1 MKVCAFLLFAFIGLA
16 CARESFW
23 AHVAHEISD
32 AFASEEFDLDNLP
45 DMNDLTPQ
53 QLKQLERQLLERLG
67 AGPPMTGPNPRT
79 KQDGPTD
86 LKLNKK
92 DCRCR
97 LNTKQRIV
105 NGQEAVKNR

>member
-16 CARESFW
+16 CARESYW
-23 AHVAHEISD
+23 ARIAHEISD
-32 AFASEEFDLDNLP
+32 ALASQEFDLDNL
-45 DMNDLTPQ
+45 DDLDFKSLSPQ
-53 QLKQLERQLLERLG
+53 QLKDIERQLLKRMG
-67 AGPPMTGPNPRT
+67 QTGNART

-86 LKLNKK
+86 LTLNKK